1 MNKTKTLWS
10 FVEHYGCDK
19 QRMVAIEEMA
29 ELTKALCKLDRAQ
42 TAQELCEAMKHAQEE
57 LADVEIMAAQL
68 KLMLGEQEV
77 NKIVL
82 EKIQRQKER
91 MEHEQLCADR

>member
-1 MNKTKTLWS
+1 MNIEKTLWS
-10 FVEHYGCDK
+10 FIDHYGADK

-29 ELTKALCKLDRAQ
+29 ELTKALCKIDRAQ
-42 TAQELCEAMKHAQEE
+42 TAPELYKAMKHAQEE
-57 LADVEIMAAQL
+57 LADVEIMTTQL

-77 NKIVL
+77 NKIIL

-91 MEHEQLCADR
+91 MEHESSKSNR